1 MVYTLPTPT
10 GQTVRD
16 LHETLVRFP
25 KKPGPPLGFKFGS
38 SKLKGRTY
46 EDIHGADRAKAL
58 KEERSE
64 SNRKR
69 PWPKVFTFKGRK
81 HSELSKLLLQAAA
94 RVRSTNPDFLRKQRE
109 AHLGLNTMTTKQRQ
123 EVAARHAAL
132 NLPNCCCPSHGGLP
146 GAYMISSLTWK
157 LAEVLVAVGFEKV
170 IAEQQFGRK
179 RVDVLLADEWIAF
192 EADGF
197 YHFTAKRR
205 AYDAQR
211 DEDLKKRFDLPVV
224 RLSGVEVKRLY
235 KELVEEGGDANGLRA
250 TSPNRSNG

>member
-1 MVYTLPTPT
+1 MVYRLPTPT

-16 LHETLVRFP
+16 LHETLVRS
-25 KKPGPPLGFKFGS
+25 LNFKTDS

-46 EDIHGADRAKAL
+46 EDIHGVDRAKTL

-69 PWPKVFTFKGRK
+69 LKSEMFTFKGRK
-81 HSELSKLLLQAAA
+81 HSELSKLSLQAAA
-94 RVRSTNPDFLRKQRE
+94 RARSTNPDFLRKQRE
-109 AHLGLNTMTTKQRQ
+109 THLGLNTMTTKQRQ

-132 NLPNCCCPSHGGLP
+132 DLPNCRCPSHGGSP

-170 IAEQQFGRK
+170 IPEQQFGRK
-179 RVDVLLADEWIAF
+179 RVDVLLADEWLAF

-197 YHFTAKRR
+197 YHFTAKRQ

-211 DEDLKKRFDLPVV
+211 DEDLKNRFGLPVV
-224 RLSGVEVKRLY
+224 RLSGIEVKRLH